1 MAFDIDSYEM
11 GRKKGRKESAST
23 VTIDGDNLTV
33 NYDETTKTVTLTKGG
48 ENNG

>member
-11 GRKKGRKESAST
+11 GRKKGRKESTPT
-23 VTIDGDNLTV
+23 VILDGDNLTV

-48 ENNG
+48 EDNG